1 MNVAH
6 RHPVAD
12 DADLWVLLS
21 ARSSLGA
28 AGAASAKLWWD
39 RERVPGEGAVEFLA
53 RVEVLTGHA
62 VRELAL
68 VRKGYLKPVSLDHLL
83 APGGADRLARVR
95 PVAAETLAEDGP
107 SDGTRP
113 AELPP
118 PALEGHV
125 GPGAT
130 LGACTLI
137 ERVGEGAN
145 GVVFR
150 ARHERLGIPVAVKVL
165 RLRSAAERERVRTE
179 ARLLARLNHPNV
191 VRVWDFDEVA
201 PAPYLVLEW
210 VEGPSLEELIRRAG
224 RLSAPQAV
232 AVARQAA
239 SALAEAQRVGVVHR
253 DVKPANILL
262 TASRDVKL
270 ADLGTAAMAG
280 RPAAMAG
287 TCAYMAPEAFRG
299 SPPDARSDQYSLG
312 ATLYQMLT
320 GRVPFDGDSPLEVMT
335 QHAERT
341 PAPPDRLVPGL
352 PPAASAATLKALS
365 KDPADRFG
373 SYAEFAAALTAPT
386 GRGR

>member
-1 MNVAH
+1 MDLTH
-6 RHPVAD
+6 RPSVAD
-12 DADLWVLLS
+12 DADLWVHL
-21 ARSSLGA
+21 AGRSSLGVR
-28 AGAASAKLWWD
+28 GAASAKLWWD
-39 RERVPGEGAVEFLA
+39 REHAPGEGAVEFLA

-62 VRELAL
+62 IRELAM
-68 VRKGYLKPVSLDHLL
+68 VRKGYLRPVSLDHLVT
-83 APGGADRLARVR
+83 AGGAARLARVR
-95 PVAAETLAEDGP
+95 PVAAETFADGSP
-107 SDGTRP
+107 SGVTRP
-113 AELPP
+113 AEVP
-118 PALEGHV
+118 PAALAGHV

-165 RLRSAAERERVRTE
+165 RLQSPTERGRVRVE
-179 ARLLARLNHPNV
+179 AQLLARLNHPNV

-224 RLSAPQAV
+224 RLSAAQAV
-232 AVARQAA
+232 SVARQTAA
-239 SALAEAQRVGVVHR
+239 ALEEAQRAGVVHR

-262 TASRDVKL
+262 TPSRDVKL

-280 RPAAMAG
+280 RPAAAAG

-299 SPPDARSDQYSLG
+299 SPPDSRSDQYSLG

-320 GRVPFDGDSPLEVMT
+320 GRVPFDGDTALEVMT
-335 QHAERT
+335 QHAERR

-373 SYAEFAAALTAPT
+373 SYAEFAAALTAPAE
-386 GRGR
+386 GNR